1 MIEFRMFA
9 PSIKPIT
16 VFVSAEQAIVL
27 SGLRLLLEREG
38 FHVVG
43 DAADGPTA
51 VERASEL
58 GPDVAVL
65 GENLHGL
72 SGCEASRQ
80 IRRAAPHTR
89 VILLIEAEDET
100 RIIEAL
106 ESGVA
111 GCVSLRDS
119 AADKLFLAIRSVV
132 NGHGYWS
139 GRLSPVTSR
148 PGLSPRERQVLRLI
162 AEGRGTKQ
170 IAAMLGLSAKTVE
183 AHRGNL
189 MAKLKLRDVAS
200 LVRYAIRQG
209 VIRP

>member
-1 MIEFRMFA
+1 MRR
-9 PSIKPIT
+9 PK
-16 VFVSAEQAIVL
+16 
-27 SGLRLLLEREG
+27 GL
-38 FHVVG
+38 
-43 DAADGPTA
+43 AA

-58 GPDVAVL
+58 APDVAVL
-65 GENLHGL
+65 GENLVGL
-72 SGCEASRQ
+72 TGCEASRR
-80 IRRAAPHTR
+80 IRKASPHTR
-89 VILLIEAEDET
+89 IIMLIDAEDET

-106 ESGVA
+106 ESGVS

-139 GRLSPVTSR
+139 GRLAPISR

-162 AEGRGTKQ
+162 ADGRGTRQ
-170 IAAMLGLSAKTVE
+170 IAAMLGLSIKTVE

>member
-1 MIEFRMFA
+1 MFA
-9 PSIKPIT
+9 PLTKPIT

-38 FHVVG
+38 FNVVG
-43 DAADGPTA
+43 EAATGLAA

-58 GPDVAVL
+58 APDVAVL
-65 GENLHGL
+65 GEHLVGL
-72 SGCEASRQ
+72 TGFEASRR
-80 IRRAAPHTR
+80 IRKAAPHTR
-89 VILLIEAEDET
+89 IILLIEAEDET
-100 RIIEAL
+100 RINEAL
-106 ESGVA
+106 ECGVS

-119 AADKLFLAIRSVV
+119 QADKLFLAIRSVV
-132 NGHGYWS
+132 SGRGYWS
-139 GRLSPVTSR
+139 GRLAPVTSGSR
-148 PGLSPRERQVLRLI
+148 LSPRERQVLRLI
-162 AEGRGTKQ
+162 AGGHGTRQ

-209 VIRP
+209 LIRP